1 MIERTG
7 RFMEQRNMVCAGDTV
22 LVGLS
27 GGADSVCLCL
37 VLKELSARMGF
48 SLSAVHVE
56 HGIRGGESLRDAA
69 FAEAFCRNQQ
79 IPCSVV
85 RVDVPAYADANS
97 LGEEEAARI
106 LRYRAFAQEAGRMGS
121 VRVALAHHMED
132 NAETMLFHMVRGSGL
147 DGLCGMPAV
156 RTDEAGTV
164 FIRPLLGESR
174 PEIEKFL
181 TERGQSYCEDST
193 NAVLACSRN
202 RIRHLVLPELVRV
215 NKKAVAHM
223 NRTAERLWELRDYV
237 EEETGRA
244 YENVVKCR
252 GCGREAEWFLSAEPL
267 FSLPQVIA
275 QRIIHRAVAEAA
287 GAKRD
292 IGAVHIEAVGE
303 LFRLQCGRRVQ
314 LPGGIWAHRVYGGV
328 CLRRGEAVPGK
339 KQPGQFVSAGAL
351 FACVADS
358 ERLLVPFGE
367 DGAQFLLRAFPGD
380 GKRTEIS
387 GKMYTKWFDYDKIKD
402 GFSIRNRESGD
413 YFVMDGAGHRKKLE
427 RYFIDRKVPPPE
439 RDRIPVMAQGAEV
452 LWVIGGR
459 MGRSGMITESTRTIV
474 EIVYQGG
481 EEDGL
486 QQKAQ
491 H

>member
-1 MIERTG
+1 MVERTG
-7 RFMEQRNMVCAGDTV
+7 RFMEQRNMVSAGDTV

-56 HGIRGGESLRDAA
+56 HGIRGSESLRDAA
-69 FAEAFCRNQQ
+69 FAEAFCRQQQ
-79 IPCSVV
+79 IPCAVV
-85 RVDVPAYADANS
+85 SVDVPAFADANS
-97 LGEEEAARI
+97 VGEEEAARI
-106 LRYRAFAQEAGRMGS
+106 LRYRAFAEAAGRMGS

-132 NAETMLFHMVRGSGL
+132 NAETMLFHLVRGSGL

-156 RTDEAGTV
+156 RTDETGTV

-174 PEIEKFL
+174 SEIENFL

-193 NAVLACSRN
+193 NAVPACSRN
-202 RIRHLVLPELVRV
+202 RIRHLVMPELAEV
-215 NKKAVAHM
+215 NAKAVAHM
-223 NRTAERLWELRDYV
+223 NRTAERLGELRDYV
-237 EEETGRA
+237 EAETGRS
-244 YENVVKCR
+244 YGNVVECR
-252 GCGREAEWFLSAEPL
+252 GKGEKAEWFLDAEPL

-292 IGAVHIEAVGE
+292 IGAVHIEAVGA
-303 LFRLQCGRRVQ
+303 LFGLQCGRHIQ

-328 CLRRGEAVPGK
+328 CLRKEDIAPK
-339 KQPGQFVSAGAL
+339 EKQALQFVSADAL
-351 FACVADS
+351 LACVADS
-358 ERLLVPFGE
+358 GRLSVPFGE
-367 DGAQFLLRAFPGD
+367 NGAQFLLRAFPFE

-439 RDRIPVMAQGAEV
+439 RDEIPVMAQGAEV

-459 MGRSGMITESTRTIV
+459 MGRSGMVTESTRMIV